1 MAVLYGSQHVD
12 EKYASTIEPNLYA
25 DTVLIPGVTYTDKY
39 EEGPAGGI
47 YVHKIKKGNKVVVG
61 TPGRDFTDE
70 AAADD
75 LIPIIFNNNYQK
87 SRKIYRVQANA
98 VSFKMGEEYLTD
110 SLNQTK
116 EARQYSGIACMVNEG
131 TVSADKTPITKANL
145 VDKLTAL
152 RKEIKDAKGKANF
165 ALVSTDIYAM
175 ALSILGLQSVQD
187 PAILSG
193 ELIKRFG
200 LNIIECNS
208 FDEETAKYYDKTGT
222 LKTVDLTDVEMIVG
236 YHEAFS
242 LLDNMETYR
251 LIDSE
256 NFNGSKAQ
264 VEYNS
269 GMTVNSPEQIIVK
282 KKNSV
287 SYTVSYDVN
296 GGTGSIDSVTYTGT
310 PIELPD
316 GTGLTGPEGKTVFK
330 GWAKTANSQT
340 ATVTSPFTP
349 TANTTLYA
357 VWAAE

>member
-1 MAVLYGSQHVD
+1 MGVLYGSQHVD
-12 EKYASTIEPNLYA
+12 EKYSSTIEPNLYT
-25 DTVLIPGVTYTDKY
+25 DTVLIPGITYTDKY
-39 EEGPAGGI
+39 EVGPAGGI
-47 YVHKIKKGNKVVVG
+47 YVHKIKKGNKVKVG

-70 AAADD
+70 AASDD
-75 LIPIIFNNNYQK
+75 LIAIIFNNNYQK
-87 SRKIYRVQANA
+87 SRKIYGVQAKS

-116 EARQYSGIACMVNEG
+116 EARQYSGLACMVKEG
-131 TVSADKTPITKANL
+131 TVSKDTEAVTKTNF

-152 RKEIKDAKGKANF
+152 RKAIKDAKGKANY

-175 ALSILGLQSVQD
+175 ALTILGLQSVQD
-187 PAILSG
+187 PAIVSG

-200 LNIIECNS
+200 LNIIECNG
-208 FDEETAKYYDKTGT
+208 FDEEAAEYYDHTGT
-222 LKTVDLTDVEMIVG
+222 KQTVDLTDVEMIVG
-236 YHEAFS
+236 YNEAFS
-242 LLDNMETYR
+242 LLDNMEMYR

-269 GMTVNSPEQIIVK
+269 GMTVNSPEQVIVK
-282 KKNSV
+282 KKSSV
-287 SYTVSYDVN
+287 SYTVTYDAN

-310 PIELPD
+310 PIVLSD

-330 GWAKTANSQT
+330 GWAKTAAAQS

-349 TANTTLYA
+349 TADTTLYA